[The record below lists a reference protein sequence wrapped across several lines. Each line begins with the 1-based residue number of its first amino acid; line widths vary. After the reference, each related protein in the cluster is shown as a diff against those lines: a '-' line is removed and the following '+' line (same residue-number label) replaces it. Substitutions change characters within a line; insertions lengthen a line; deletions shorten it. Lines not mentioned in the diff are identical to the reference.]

1 MQRVRADSTRYAG
14 LQHIGS
20 DPVKSVAALQ
30 RPVAVTVPRRWPQL
44 SRPQRD
50 SRRASLIALV
60 EIQVVSPKMTKASGT

>member
-30 RPVAVTVPRRWPQL
+30 RPVAVMSAMTQEMSAMTPCTVIQ
-44 SRPQRD
+44 
-50 SRRASLIALV
+50 LV
-60 EIQVVSPKMTKASGT
+60 ET